1 MASGT
6 ADKIAGTVKEAVG
19 KLTGD
24 KRTEAE
30 GETDRLKG
38 DVKDAT
44 GDVTE
49 AAKGV
54 RDSLVGRPEDQ
65 PPPAA

>member
-1 MASGT
+1 M
-6 ADKIAGTVKEAVG
+6 AGTTDKVKGAVKEGAG

-30 GETDRLKG
+30 GKTDQAKG

-44 GDVTE
+44 GNVSE
-49 AAKGV
+49 SAKGV
-54 RDSLVGRPEDQ
+54 RDSLKKE
-65 PPPAA
+65 

>member
-6 ADKIAGTVKEAVG
+6 SHKVKGAIKEGIG
-19 KLTGD
+19 KVTGD

-30 GETDRLKG
+30 GKTDQIKG
-38 DVKDAT
+38 KVKNAADDA
-44 GDVTE
+44 GQ

-54 RDSLVGRPEDQ
+54 KDSLQKE
-65 PPPAA
+65 